1 MSPGH
6 GCLMWVKQKN
16 QVRTDEGQEIAQKEY
31 CSGNKLHVSLNA
43 ESGLVTNLVVTSGE
57 MYDGQ

>member
-1 MSPGH
+1 
-6 GCLMWVKQKN
+6 MWVKQKN